1 MQDLSEEL
9 PEDGR
14 QSETAFKVRRGVMRY
29 LRARLD
35 FCVLPEIT
43 LANGRRADIFA
54 IGPKGEI
61 WIVEVK
67 SSLAD
72 FQSDKKWP
80 DYQIFCDRF
89 FFAKPPE
96 LANNIFPEE
105 AGLFVADA
113 HGAEMVRD
121 APENNLA
128 AARRKAVTLRVA
140 RASADRLHGL
150 LDPKI

>member
-1 MQDLSEEL
+1 MTDILSPL
-9 PEDGR
+9 PDDGR
-14 QSETAFKVRRGVMRY
+14 QSETAFKVRRGVMRF

-35 FCVLPEIT
+35 FCVLPEVT

-80 DYQIFCDRF
+80 NYQDFCDRF
-89 FFAKPPE
+89 FFAGPPE
-96 LANNIFPEE
+96 LNPEIFPDE

-113 HGAEMVRD
+113 HGAELVRD
-121 APENNLA
+121 APENSLA
-128 AARRKAVTLRVA
+128 AARRKAVTLRVT
-140 RASADRLHGL
+140 RASADRLHAL
-150 LDPKI
+150 LDPKL